1 MRTCMPANFLYDV
14 VDHTMKTVQVSEA
27 VGNTLDWLVA
37 KCEGHESRCAW
48 MLEKD
53 GYIAWQNYEQAWGNP
68 IPKYST
74 DGGVAVPIIERE
86 KLQLQTSLGEWVAST
101 PKAVEIGGYR
111 KYCFTPGPTFLI
123 AAMRCYISSKLGD
136 TVEIPEELL

>member
-1 MRTCMPANFLYDV
+1 
-14 VDHTMKTVQVSEA
+14 MKIVQVSEA
-27 VGNTLDWLVA
+27 VDATLDWLVA

-74 DGGVAVPIIERE
+74 DGGVAVLIIERE
-86 KLQLQTSLGEWVAST
+86 KISVVYERNSAPQGCLWDAVKPGGTSIYLE
-101 PKAVEIGGYR
+101 Y
-111 KYCFTPGPTFLI
+111 GPTFLI
-123 AAMRCYISSKLGD
+123 AAMRCYVASKLGS
-136 TVEIPEELL
+136 TVEVPDEI

>member
-1 MRTCMPANFLYDV
+1 
-14 VDHTMKTVQVSEA
+14 MKTVQVSEA

-74 DGGVAVPIIERE
+74 DGGIAVPIIERE
-86 KLQLQTSLGEWVAST
+86 GISVEFNKVPFKSLWVAYKLEPSEEDE
-101 PKAVEIGGYR
+101 PQGGS
-111 KYCFTPGPTFLI
+111 TFLI
-123 AAMRCYISSKLGD
+123 AAMRCYIASKLGD
-136 TVEIPEELL
+136 IVEVPEELL

>member
-1 MRTCMPANFLYDV
+1 
-14 VDHTMKTVQVSEA
+14 MKTVQVSEV

-37 KCEGHESRCAW
+37 KSEGHESRCAW

-74 DGGVAVPIIERE
+74 DWALCGPIIERE
-86 KLQLQTSLGEWVAST
+86 GISLCYAEDNPKGMEWYAYDTIQSPDDDVIFAST
-101 PKAVEIGGYR
+101 PLV
-111 KYCFTPGPTFLI
+111 
-123 AAMRCYISSKLGD
+123 AAIRCYVASKLGD
-136 TVEIPEELL
+136 TVEVPDEI

>member
-1 MRTCMPANFLYDV
+1 
-14 VDHTMKTVQVSEA
+14 MKTVTVKISELIGA
-27 VGNTLDWLVA
+27 ALDWAVA

-74 DGGVAVPIIERE
+74 DGGVAIQIIERE
-86 KLQLQTSLGEWVAST
+86 GISVEFNKVPFKSLWIAYKLEPSEEDEPQ
-101 PKAVEIGGYR
+101 GGS
-111 KYCFTPGPTFLI
+111 TFLI
-123 AAMRCYISSKLGD
+123 AAMRCYVASKLGN
-136 TVEIPEELL
+136 TVEVPDDLT

>member
-1 MRTCMPANFLYDV
+1 
-14 VDHTMKTVQVSEA
+14 MKTVQVSEV

-68 IPKYST
+68 IPMYST
-74 DGGVAVPIIERE
+74 DGGIAVPIIERE
-86 KLQLQTSLGEWVAST
+86 GISVEFNKVPFKSLWVAYKLEPSEEDE
-101 PKAVEIGGYR
+101 PQGGS
-111 KYCFTPGPTFLI
+111 TFLI
-123 AAMRCYISSKLGD
+123 AAMRCYVASKLGD

>member
-1 MRTCMPANFLYDV
+1 
-14 VDHTMKTVQVSEA
+14 MKTVQVSEA

-74 DGGVAVPIIERE
+74 DGGIAVPIIERE
-86 KLQLQTSLGEWVAST
+86 GISVEFNKAPFKSLWVAYKLEPSEEDE
-101 PKAVEIGGYR
+101 PQG
-111 KYCFTPGPTFLI
+111 GPTFLI
-123 AAMRCYISSKLGD
+123 AGMRCYIASKLGD
-136 TVEIPEELL
+136 TVEVPEELL